1 MRKLNC
7 KDGICIMESL
17 PQRGGGGL
25 RATSSHFLIPISQ
38 LSKAIKKRK
47 MTRKRRKKV
56 SVSPT
61 SKKAKCK
68 AKSKAVKK
76 KPKKT

>member
-7 KDGICIMESL
+7 KDGICSMESL

-47 MTRKRRKKV
+47 MTGKGRKTEGQCVSNFEEGKV
-56 SVSPT
+56 
-61 SKKAKCK
+61 
-68 AKSKAVKK
+68 
-76 KPKKT
+76 